1 MEPLYQEPCTI
12 IVGISYKV
20 IPGMLPSLLPRTRAE
35 SLKGF
40 EEILHRIPS
49 KSRMEKD
56 LCNFITADLPV
67 KSIGGANGN
76 T

>member
-1 MEPLYQEPCTI
+1 
-12 IVGISYKV
+12 
-20 IPGMLPSLLPRTRAE
+20 MLPSLLPRTRAE